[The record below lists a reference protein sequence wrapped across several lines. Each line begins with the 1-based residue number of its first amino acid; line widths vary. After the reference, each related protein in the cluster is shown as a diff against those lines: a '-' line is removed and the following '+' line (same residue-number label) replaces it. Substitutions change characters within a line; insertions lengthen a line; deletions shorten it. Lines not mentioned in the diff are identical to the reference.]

1 MTLRGV
7 TVNWLLRVVLLSALA
22 LLIGCATSQSKQAR
36 TVEKSGFLGDYSM
49 LSPGGEGEALL
60 FYENPEANW
69 PSYNKIFLAPV
80 AYYGGRETYPK
91 GFTRADLQKLVNRF
105 YYILYNDLAEDY
117 QMVDEPA
124 PDTLR
129 IQVALTS
136 VGESSQTA
144 DSVSAVAPVIV
155 NPIRNFAGSLSGET
169 ILAGQA
175 SIEAKITDGL
185 TGKLLYAAVDRR
197 VGQRSTSGSST
208 RRTADVEE
216 IMWYW
221 GDLARYRLCTLRGGE
236 ECIRPEQ

>member
-1 MTLRGV
+1 LTLGGV

-22 LLIGCATSQSKQAR
+22 LLIGCTTSQSKQAR

-80 AYYGGRETYPK
+80 AYYGGRDTYPK

-169 ILAGQA
+169 VFAGQA

>member
-1 MTLRGV
+1 MTLRDII
-7 TVNWLLRVVLLSALA
+7 VNWLLRAIFLSVLA
-22 LLIGCATSQSKQAR
+22 LLIGCTTSQSKQAR
-36 TVEKSGFLGDYSM
+36 RVEKSGFLGDYSM
-49 LSPGGEGEALL
+49 LRPGGEGEALL

-69 PSYNKIFLAPV
+69 PAYNKVFLAPV
-80 AYYGGRETYPK
+80 AYYGGRDTYPK
-91 GFTRADLQKLVNRF
+91 GFTRADLQELVNRF

-117 QMVDEPA
+117 QMVGEPA
-124 PDTLR
+124 PHTLS

-144 DSVSAVAPVIV
+144 DSVSAVAPFIV

-169 ILAGQA
+169 VFAGQA
-175 SIEAKITDGL
+175 SIEIKITDEL

-208 RRTADVEE
+208 SRTADVEE

-236 ECIRPEQ
+236 KCIRPEQ

>member
-1 MTLRGV
+1 
-7 TVNWLLRVVLLSALA
+7 LLRVVLLSALA
-22 LLIGCATSQSKQAR
+22 LLIGCTTSQSKQAR

-80 AYYGGRETYPK
+80 AYYGGRDTYPK

-105 YYILYNDLAEDY
+105 YYILYNDLAQDY
-117 QMVDEPA
+117 QMVDEAVPH
-124 PDTLR
+124 TLR
-129 IQVALTS
+129 IQVALTR

-144 DSVSAVAPVIV
+144 DTVSAVVPFIA

-169 ILAGQA
+169 VLAGQA
-175 SIEAKITDGL
+175 SIEVKITDEL

-197 VGQRSTSGSST
+197 VGQRTMSST
-208 RRTADVEE
+208 TSRTADVEE

>member
-22 LLIGCATSQSKQAR
+22 LLIGCTTSQSKQAR

-124 PDTLR
+124 PHTLR

-175 SIEAKITDGL
+175 SIEARITDGL

>member
-1 MTLRGV
+1 MTLRDS
-7 TVNWLLRVVLLSALA
+7 TVNWLLKVVFLSALA
-22 LLIGCATSQSKQAR
+22 VLIGCATSQSKQAR
-36 TVEKSGFLGDYSM
+36 RVEKSGFLGDYSM
-49 LSPGGEGEALL
+49 LRPGGEGEALL

-69 PSYNKIFLAPV
+69 PGYNKIVLAPV
-80 AYYGGRETYPK
+80 AYYGGRDTYPK
-91 GFTRADLQKLVNRF
+91 GFTRADLQELVNRF

-117 QMVDEPA
+117 QMVGEPT
-124 PDTLR
+124 PHTLH

-144 DSVSAVAPVIV
+144 DSVSAVAPFIV

-169 ILAGQA
+169 VFAGQA
-175 SIEAKITDGL
+175 SIEIKITDGL

-197 VGQRSTSGSST
+197 VGQRTMSST
-208 RRTADVEE
+208 TSRSADVEE

-236 ECIRPEQ
+236 KCVRPEQ

>member
-22 LLIGCATSQSKQAR
+22 LLTGCTTSQSKQAR

-124 PDTLR
+124 PHTLR

-169 ILAGQA
+169 IFVGQA

-221 GDLARYRLCTLRGGE
+221 GDLARYRLCMLRGGE
-236 ECIRPEQ
+236 KCIRPEQ

>member
-1 MTLRGV
+1 
-7 TVNWLLRVVLLSALA
+7 
-22 LLIGCATSQSKQAR
+22 
-36 TVEKSGFLGDYSM
+36 M

-69 PSYNKIFLAPV
+69 PAYNKIFLAPV
-80 AYYGGRETYPK
+80 AYYGGRETYPI

-117 QMVDEPA
+117 QMVEEPA
-124 PDTLR
+124 PGTLR

-169 ILAGQA
+169 IFVGQA

>member
-1 MTLRGV
+1 LTLRGV

-80 AYYGGRETYPK
+80 AYYGGRDTYPK

-124 PDTLR
+124 PHTLR

-169 ILAGQA
+169 VFAGQA
-175 SIEAKITDGL
+175 SIEIKITDEL
-185 TGKLLYAAVDRR
+185 TGKLLFAAVDRR
-197 VGQRSTSGSST
+197 VGQRTMSST
-208 RRTADVEE
+208 TSRTADVEE

-221 GDLARYRLCTLRGGE
+221 GDLARYKLCMLRGGE
-236 ECIRPEQ
+236 KCIMPEQ

>member
-22 LLIGCATSQSKQAR
+22 LLIGCTTSQSKQAR

>member
-1 MTLRGV
+1 MRGV

-22 LLIGCATSQSKQAR
+22 LLIGCTTSQSKQAR

-169 ILAGQA
+169 VFAGQA

>member
-1 MTLRGV
+1 MRGV

-22 LLIGCATSQSKQAR
+22 LLIGCTTSQSKQAR

>member
-1 MTLRGV
+1 LTPRGV
-7 TVNWLLRVVLLSALA
+7 TVHWLLRVVLLSALA
-22 LLIGCATSQSKQAR
+22 LLIGCTTSQSKQAR

-80 AYYGGRETYPK
+80 AYYGGRDTYPK

-124 PDTLR
+124 PHTLR

-169 ILAGQA
+169 VFAGQA
-175 SIEAKITDGL
+175 SIEIKITDEL
-185 TGKLLYAAVDRR
+185 TGKLLFAAVDRR
-197 VGQRSTSGSST
+197 VGQRTMSST
-208 RRTADVEE
+208 TSRTADVEE

-221 GDLARYRLCTLRGGE
+221 GDLARYKLCMLRGGE
-236 ECIRPEQ
+236 KCIMPEQ

>member
-22 LLIGCATSQSKQAR
+22 LLIGCTTRQSKQAR

-49 LSPGGEGEALL
+49 LSRGGEGEALL

-144 DSVSAVAPVIV
+144 DSVSAVVPVIV

-169 ILAGQA
+169 IFAGQA

-216 IMWYW
+216 IMWFW

>member
-1 MTLRGV
+1 MRGV

-124 PDTLR
+124 PHTLR

-169 ILAGQA
+169 VFAGQA

>member
-22 LLIGCATSQSKQAR
+22 LLIGCTTSQSKQAPR
-36 TVEKSGFLGDYSM
+36 VEKSGFLGDYSM
-49 LSPGGEGEALL
+49 LRSGGKGKALL
-60 FYENPEANW
+60 YYENPEANW
-69 PSYNKIFLAPV
+69 PAYNKIYLAPV
-80 AYYGGRETYPK
+80 AYYGGRDTYPK
-91 GFTRADLQKLVNRF
+91 GFTRADLQELVNRF
-105 YYILYNDLAEDY
+105 YYILYNDLAQDY
-117 QMVDEPA
+117 QMVGEAVPH
-124 PDTLR
+124 TLR
-129 IQVALTS
+129 IQVALTR

-144 DSVSAVAPVIV
+144 DTVSAVVPFIA

-169 ILAGQA
+169 VLAGQA
-175 SIEAKITDGL
+175 SIEVKITDEL

-197 VGQRSTSGSST
+197 VGQRTMSST
-208 RRTADVEE
+208 TSRTADVEE

>member
-22 LLIGCATSQSKQAR
+22 LLIGCTTSQSKQAR

-105 YYILYNDLAEDY
+105 YYILYNDLAQDY

-169 ILAGQA
+169 IFAGQA

>member
-1 MTLRGV
+1 LTLTGV

-80 AYYGGRETYPK
+80 AYYGGRDTYPK

-124 PDTLR
+124 PHTLR

-169 ILAGQA
+169 VFAGQA
-175 SIEAKITDGL
+175 SIEIKITDEL
-185 TGKLLYAAVDRR
+185 TGKLLFAAVDRR
-197 VGQRSTSGSST
+197 VGQRTMSST
-208 RRTADVEE
+208 TSRTADVEE

-221 GDLARYRLCTLRGGE
+221 GDLARYKLCMLRGGE
-236 ECIRPEQ
+236 KCIMPEQ

>member
-7 TVNWLLRVVLLSALA
+7 TVHWLLRVVLLSALA
-22 LLIGCATSQSKQAR
+22 LLIGCTTSQSKQAR

-169 ILAGQA
+169 IFAGQA

>member
-22 LLIGCATSQSKQAR
+22 LLIGCTTSQSKQAR

-80 AYYGGRETYPK
+80 AYYGGRDTYPK

-105 YYILYNDLAEDY
+105 YYILYNDLAQDY

-197 VGQRSTSGSST
+197 VGQRTMSST
-208 RRTADVEE
+208 TSRTADVEE

-236 ECIRPEQ
+236 KCIRPEQ

>member
-22 LLIGCATSQSKQAR
+22 LLIGCTTSQSKQAR
-36 TVEKSGFLGDYSM
+36 TVEKSGFLGDNSM

-169 ILAGQA
+169 IFAGQA

-221 GDLARYRLCTLRGGE
+221 GDLARYRLCTLRGGG

>member
-22 LLIGCATSQSKQAR
+22 LLIGCTTSQSKQAR

-175 SIEAKITDGL
+175 SIEARITDGL

>member
-1 MTLRGV
+1 MNG
-7 TVNWLLRVVLLSALA
+7 LLKVIFLFALA
-22 LLIGCATSQSKQAR
+22 LLIGCTTSQSKQAR
-36 TVEKSGFLGDYSM
+36 RVEKSGFLGDYSM
-49 LSPGGEGEALL
+49 LRPGGDGKELL
-60 FYENPEANW
+60 YYENPEADW
-69 PSYNKIFLAPV
+69 PAYKKIFLAPV
-80 AYYGGRETYPK
+80 AYYGGRDTYPK

-117 QMVDEPA
+117 QMVAEPA
-124 PDTLR
+124 PHTLR

-136 VGESSQTA
+136 VGESSQAA

-169 ILAGQA
+169 IFAGQA
-175 SIEAKITDGL
+175 SIEVKITDEL

-197 VGQRSTSGSST
+197 VGQRTMSGTTS
-208 RRTADVEE
+208 RTADVEE

-236 ECIRPEQ
+236 KCIRPEK

>member
-1 MTLRGV
+1 
-7 TVNWLLRVVLLSALA
+7 
-22 LLIGCATSQSKQAR
+22 
-36 TVEKSGFLGDYSM
+36 M

-105 YYILYNDLAEDY
+105 YYILYNDLAQDY

>member
-1 MTLRGV
+1 MRGV

-124 PDTLR
+124 PHTLR

-175 SIEAKITDGL
+175 SIEARITDGL

>member
-1 MTLRGV
+1 MRGV

-169 ILAGQA
+169 IFAGQA

>member
-1 MTLRGV
+1 
-7 TVNWLLRVVLLSALA
+7 
-22 LLIGCATSQSKQAR
+22 LLIGCTTSQSKQAR

-169 ILAGQA
+169 IFAGQA

>member
-1 MTLRGV
+1 MRGV

-124 PDTLR
+124 PHTLR

-169 ILAGQA
+169 IFAGQA

>member
-1 MTLRGV
+1 MRGV

-22 LLIGCATSQSKQAR
+22 LLTGCTTSQSKQAR

-69 PSYNKIFLAPV
+69 PAYNKIFLAPV

-124 PDTLR
+124 PHTLR

-169 ILAGQA
+169 IFVGQA

>member
-1 MTLRGV
+1 MRGV

-22 LLIGCATSQSKQAR
+22 LLIGCTTSQSKQAR

-49 LSPGGEGEALL
+49 LSPGGKGEALL

-80 AYYGGRETYPK
+80 AYYGGRDTYPK

-124 PDTLR
+124 PHTLR

-169 ILAGQA
+169 VFAGQA
-175 SIEAKITDGL
+175 SIEIKITDGL

>member
-1 MTLRGV
+1 
-7 TVNWLLRVVLLSALA
+7 LSALA
-22 LLIGCATSQSKQAR
+22 LLIGCTTRQSKQAR

-49 LSPGGEGEALL
+49 LSRGGEGEALL

-124 PDTLR
+124 PHTLR

-136 VGESSQTA
+136 VGESSQAA
-144 DSVSAVAPVIV
+144 DSVSTVAPVIV

-169 ILAGQA
+169 IFAGQA

-216 IMWYW
+216 IMWFW

>member
-22 LLIGCATSQSKQAR
+22 LLSGCTTSQSKQAR

-80 AYYGGRETYPK
+80 AYYGGRDTYPK

-124 PDTLR
+124 PHTLR

-169 ILAGQA
+169 IFVGQA

-221 GDLARYRLCTLRGGE
+221 GDLVRYRLCTLRRGE

>member
-22 LLIGCATSQSKQAR
+22 LLIGCTTSQSKQAR
-36 TVEKSGFLGDYSM
+36 RVEKSGFLGDYSM
-49 LSPGGEGEALL
+49 LRPGGEGEALL

-80 AYYGGRETYPK
+80 AYYGGRDTYPK

-105 YYILYNDLAEDY
+105 YYILYNDLAQDY

-124 PDTLR
+124 TRTLR

-136 VGESSQTA
+136 VGESSQA
-144 DSVSAVAPVIV
+144 VDSVSVVAPVIV

-236 ECIRPEQ
+236 KCIRPEQ